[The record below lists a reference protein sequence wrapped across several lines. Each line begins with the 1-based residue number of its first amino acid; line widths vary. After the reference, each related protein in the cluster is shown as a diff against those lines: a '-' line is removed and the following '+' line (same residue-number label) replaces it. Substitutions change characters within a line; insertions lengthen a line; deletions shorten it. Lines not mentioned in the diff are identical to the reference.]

1 MSETRLQTLSAV
13 FAERADQEQLLRW
26 KHPGFDVIYN
36 WVIVLTVLALFWGF
50 FWWGIQIRT
59 DRKAEEMTAQA
70 RAAWEA
76 DQAVLAK
83 AEAEEQEAVR
93 QAQEFVINQE
103 ADAVAQLLFGIRN
116 FQTKYGYSEKDLETY
131 VRSAFNRAAARNQD
145 LAAVIFEEN
154 QYIAASSHNDI
165 TPEYRELARRLVEE
179 WHEEDYSPCDTAFQY
194 AELTPY
200 GIYLRRGYG
209 EDRWHA

>member
-1 MSETRLQTLSAV
+1 MIETRMQTLQSV
-13 FAERADQEQLLRW
+13 FADRARREQLLRW

-36 WVIVLTVLALFWGF
+36 WVIALIIMVMFWGF

-76 DQAVLAK
+76 DQAALAQS
-83 AEAEEQEAVR
+83 EADEQAAIRE
-93 QAQEFVINQE
+93 AQEFVVNQE

-131 VRSAFNRAAARNQD
+131 VRSAFNRADARNQD

-165 TPEYRELARRLVEE
+165 TPEYRELAKRLVQA
-179 WHEEDYSPCDTAFQY
+179 WHEETDSPCDTAFQY

-200 GIYLRRGYG
+200 GIYLRKGYG